1 MPIEIRHV
9 MFNTDEVMTAIRSY
23 CLGGGK
29 ILPSNAIFT
38 LDGGEQPTVRVTTPA
53 GGDRREISAYF
64 SGEALIAPLLLFCQK
79 KKIPLPLWGAKEVT
93 TLNNHLTLIIKLR

>member
-23 CLGGGK
+23 CLGGGQ
-29 ILPSNAIFT
+29 ILPANAIFT
-38 LDGGEQPTVRVTTPA
+38 LDGGPHPHVRVTTPA
-53 GGDRREISAYF
+53 NGNQRETAAFF

-79 KKIPLPLWGAKEVT
+79 KKIPLPLWGAKEIT
-93 TLNNHLTLIIKLR
+93 TLNNQLTLIIKLR